1 MAESDEPSLDPTDA
15 AERRTLLLVLEINFA
30 QFVVAGVVGLIASSA
45 GLLAVALDNL
55 SDSAVYVVS
64 LYAVGR
70 SLETKQWAARLSGI
84 LLIALSLGLFVE
96 VLRRF
101 YVGGEPYGLAMIGT
115 AIVNAATNLL
125 CLRLL
130 RAHRNEG
137 VHLKA
142 SWIFTT
148 NDMLANLGIA
158 ASGVAVMI
166 FRSPIPDLLI
176 GLAIVVVVFKG
187 GLEILRE
194 AKGD

>member
-15 AERRTLLLVLEINFA
+15 AERRTLLLVLGINFA
-30 QFVVAGVVGLIASSA
+30 QFVVAGVVGLIASST

-55 SDSAVYVVS
+55 SDSAVYLVS

-101 YVGGEPYGLAMIGT
+101 YVGGEPYGIAMIAT
-115 AIVNAATNLL
+115 AIVNAATNLV

-130 RAHRNEG
+130 RAHRDEG

-148 NDMLANLGIA
+148 NDMLANLGVA

>member
-1 MAESDEPSLDPTDA
+1 M
-15 AERRTLLLVLEINFA
+15 
-30 QFVVAGVVGLIASSA
+30 
-45 GLLAVALDNL
+45 
-55 SDSAVYVVS
+55 
-64 LYAVGR
+64 
-70 SLETKQWAARLSGI
+70 
-84 LLIALSLGLFVE
+84 E

-115 AIVNAATNLL
+115 TIVNAATNLL

>member
-1 MAESDEPSLDPTDA
+1 
-15 AERRTLLLVLEINFA
+15 
-30 QFVVAGVVGLIASSA
+30 
-45 GLLAVALDNL
+45 
-55 SDSAVYVVS
+55 
-64 LYAVGR
+64 
-70 SLETKQWAARLSGI
+70 
-84 LLIALSLGLFVE
+84 VE

-130 RAHRNEG
+130 RTHRNEG

-148 NDMLANLGIA
+148 NDTLANLGIA
-158 ASGVAVMI
+158 ASGVSVMI
-166 FRSPIPDLLI
+166 FRSPTPDLLI

-194 AKGD
+194 AKRE